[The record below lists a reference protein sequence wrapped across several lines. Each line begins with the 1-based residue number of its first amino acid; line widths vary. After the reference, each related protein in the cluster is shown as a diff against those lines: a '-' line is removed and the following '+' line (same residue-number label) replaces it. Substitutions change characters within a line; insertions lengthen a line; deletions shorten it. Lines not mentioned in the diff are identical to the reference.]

1 VLGSRVKNTEKRQK
15 ELERL
20 LSSQEKANIIKE
32 VIRAMRKQKSK
43 YVLNEVFRHRVE
55 RTQTA

>member
-55 RTQTA
+55 RRQTA